1 MILTRVAHPQCSV
14 FRGFNER
21 SDRGGKGR
29 LRGIAGTVLA
39 LRISPARMKGET
51 HRFWEY
57 AGLSGNSH
65 ADRRSEL
72 GEVQENRHFGNFDSL
87 QSELADKWDEV
98 VVLSDR
104 VDTCTISP
112 SDNGFSQ

>member
-1 MILTRVAHPQCSV
+1 MILTRVAHPQYSV

-57 AGLSGNSH
+57 AVLSGNSH

-72 GEVQENRHFGNFDSL
+72 GDLSL
-87 QSELADKWDEV
+87 L
-98 VVLSDR
+98 
-104 VDTCTISP
+104 ISKHSMTEP
-112 SDNGFSQ
+112 LPTLLNAESRGLHG